1 MLKYGSI
8 ALVCFF
14 FLYTVYQLYLNTA
27 WTKLV
32 RNKQSQFTQTP
43 TVKSDNKRLYHQM
56 EVCAVTLVAVLFLP
70 TTGLKSYSADA
81 ANYYVGN
88 AESMEDDSNVAYDLS
103 RVDEDLDNVNDSYQ
117 KAPMATTVATTKKAS
132 VINGSVEV
140 SKGMSDYSISV
151 KTIDEN
157 ASKEEVEAF
166 LKVWSSKEWIE
177 AEETSIPDPQQI
189 ITIINEENKVQDL
202 FFKSDS
208 DRYWLCLEEGPKCY
222 YTKK

>member
-56 EVCAVTLVAVLFLP
+56 EVCAVALVAVLFLP
-70 TTGLKSYSADA
+70 TTGLKNYSADA
-81 ANYYVGN
+81 ANYYASN
-88 AESMEDDSNVAYDLS
+88 AESMEDTTNGSYDLA
-103 RVDEDLDNVNDSYQ
+103 RIDEVSSGNAESSQGTPKAAVTTASKLAETDVFDDSL
-117 KAPMATTVATTKKAS
+117 
-132 VINGSVEV
+132 NGSVEY
-140 SKGMSDYSISV
+140 GISI
-151 KTIDEN
+151 KAIDEN